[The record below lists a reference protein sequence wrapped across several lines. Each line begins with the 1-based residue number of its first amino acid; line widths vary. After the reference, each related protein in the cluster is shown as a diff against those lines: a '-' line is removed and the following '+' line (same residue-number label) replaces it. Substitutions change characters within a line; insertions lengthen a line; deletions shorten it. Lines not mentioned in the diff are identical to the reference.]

1 MFCAKWSFFYFIKL
15 QRHAIYSIHYIKRDK
30 IVSIAIIV
38 DILRHGEPEGG
49 EVLRGRIDHPLSET
63 GWQQMSQATEASDK
77 LIDSDSDSPGWT
89 EIISSPL
96 KRCRVF
102 AEQLSESIEVPLSIE
117 PDWQEID
124 YGDWDGML
132 LSQWR
137 KSAAYQFREFR
148 KDITALAPPNGE
160 DFVSFSDRVL
170 SAWKRIL
177 QKPDGSRILL
187 VTHGGVM
194 RVVIPTVLDL
204 PLNKTGVEDI
214 RTLV

>member
-1 MFCAKWSFFYFIKL
+1 M
-15 QRHAIYSIHYIKRDK
+15 
-30 IVSIAIIV
+30 
-38 DILRHGEPEGG
+38 
-49 EVLRGRIDHPLSET
+49 LRGRTDHPLSNT
-63 GWQQMSQATEASDK
+63 GWQQMSHAIGQTDQPQNSVAN
-77 LIDSDSDSPGWT
+77 SPQWT

-96 KRCRVF
+96 QRCRNF
-102 AEQLSESIEVPLSIE
+102 AEHLAEAIDVPLTVE
-117 PDWQEID
+117 LDWQEID

-137 KSAAYQFREFR
+137 ESAAYQFREFR

-160 DFVSFSDRVL
+160 DFISFRDRIL
-170 SAWKRIL
+170 NAWQRIL

-204 PLNKTGVEDI
+204 PLNKTGVLEIPFACLSRIKIGFYGDKLQCS
-214 RTLV
+214 LVSHNSMLS